1 MSIFVPSSIIYIR
14 GVYAKDSEIINSVLI
29 ICFTEIMGVL
39 NLIRKIFTIRHH
51 QQYILLCGS
60 QRRHLGV
67 LLRGRGQTKI
77 ISYLELNLESG
88 FCVEVK
94 EKVRK

>member
-1 MSIFVPSSIIYIR
+1 
-14 GVYAKDSEIINSVLI
+14 
-29 ICFTEIMGVL
+29 MGVL

-88 FCVEVK
+88 FRVEVK
-94 EKVRK
+94 EKIRKLENENVKGGAKKVFGVA

>member
-1 MSIFVPSSIIYIR
+1 MPIRFIR

-60 QRRHLGV
+60 QRRLLGV
-67 LLRGRGQTKI
+67 TLAGSGAGGPNKNYFVLR
-77 ISYLELNLESG
+77 
-88 FCVEVK
+88 VK
-94 EKVRK
+94 S

>member
-1 MSIFVPSSIIYIR
+1 
-14 GVYAKDSEIINSVLI
+14 
-29 ICFTEIMGVL
+29 MGVL

-60 QRRHLGV
+60 QRRLLGV
-67 LLRGRGQTKI
+67 LLRGRGPGGQTKI

-88 FCVEVK
+88 FRVEVK
-94 EKVRK
+94 EKIRKLENENVKGGAKKVFGVA